1 MSATSRAYPIY
12 DADRHFYEPPEAFL
26 RHLPKEYRRDFQYVQ
41 VDGRTKLAVA
51 GVLSD
56 YIPNPTF
63 EVVAAPGSHEN
74 WYRGKNPQGLTLREM
89 GGKPIATQ
97 AAFHN
102 GDAHLQ
108 VMDEQG
114 IQAGLVLPTLAS
126 VIEERLSHKPEAV
139 AALFHSLNQWVEEE
153 CGFARRNRLF
163 PVCMVHLGDVDAA
176 VKELEYLLRKGARVV
191 GVRPAPVPGIEGS
204 RSLGFPEFDPFWSR
218 VNESKIF
225 VVLHVSDSGY
235 DQIYRWWTAG
245 GKGEYRPFEKDSFRE
260 VLDGM
265 GRAISDSLAA
275 LICHGVFDRFPN
287 IRVAS
292 LENGADW
299 LEPLLARLQLA
310 YRKLPRDFT
319 RNPLETFR
327 RHVFVSPFYE
337 DPIREIADSIGIN
350 RVLFGSD
357 WPHPEGLGNPLDYF
371 KDITALND
379 AETRKVMS
387 ENLKGLLEGAR
398 N

>member
-1 MSATSRAYPIY
+1 
-12 DADRHFYEPPEAFL
+12 
-26 RHLPKEYRRDFQYVQ
+26 
-41 VDGRTKLAVA
+41 
-51 GVLSD
+51 
-56 YIPNPTF
+56 
-63 EVVAAPGSHEN
+63 
-74 WYRGKNPQGLTLREM
+74 
-89 GGKPIATQ
+89 
-97 AAFHN
+97 
-102 GDAHLQ
+102 
-108 VMDEQG
+108 
-114 IQAGLVLPTLAS
+114 
-126 VIEERLSHKPEAV
+126 
-139 AALFHSLNQWVEEE
+139 
-153 CGFARRNRLF
+153 
-163 PVCMVHLGDVDAA
+163 
-176 VKELEYLLRKGARVV
+176 
-191 GVRPAPVPGIEGS
+191 
-204 RSLGFPEFDPFWSR
+204 
-218 VNESKIF
+218 
-225 VVLHVSDSGY
+225 LHVSDSGY

-299 LEPLLARLQLA
+299 LVPLLARLQLA